1 MVVFHVFKIV
11 QMAPNRA
18 KHHYRLCVEHKWF
31 EEGMAYAIFKIYFR
45 AKNRVEIRFSDNP
58 WQKETTDDMIW
69 LGKKVCNLII

>member
-1 MVVFHVFKIV
+1 
-11 QMAPNRA
+11 MA
-18 KHHYRLCVEHKWF
+18 F
-31 EEGMAYAIFKIYFR
+31 AIFKIYFR